1 MMTHHLPIGHPIKDL
16 EQTVEYTILEV
27 LGRGASTIAYLTI
40 YSDES
45 GCSYKCILKE
55 YYPSFIELSRDAD
68 GSILYDK
75 QFADQYQAG
84 FERFKAGALRQNQL
98 RNQSNLTNETSP
110 LQRIFFANNTCYLV
124 VTLFEGHTFDKID
137 APLLE
142 RLKICLTTA
151 KVIQQCHANNLLYLD
166 LKPQNIFVKI
176 NCSNEIVTEEIVLI
190 DFDSITP
197 KDQIAF
203 GRSLSFTKSWAA
215 PEQTNPY
222 SFRKISEATD
232 IYAIGELV
240 FWSVFGRH
248 SAEEEHRGFS
258 TYPFECVQ
266 PDGLRRPIQYHL
278 SQLFKR
284 TLRSSPRNRFT
295 SMSSVIEL
303 IEKVV
308 EELSK
313 GEFILPYDITPKKF
327 FVGRDAELAAISKV
341 LMENKVVFITGIAGI
356 GKSELVK
363 QYAHR
368 AQNQYDQILYW
379 TYDGSLVSM
388 VCNDSVN
395 IENFRRDNEDDDE
408 RYCARKINK
417 LRGLLTANS
426 LILIDNVDVLSG
438 EFAHP
443 DVWKALLS
451 MPGKIIVSSKCN
463 ETEYEN
469 IRIDELQDVL
479 MLRCIFNEY
488 CPAYSADD
496 SQIEYVDRIISIAN
510 RHTYEIA
517 LLAAYTEVKMQTPQK
532 TLYELENEGFSA
544 LGTTNLTVQKDGVSP
559 SGTFSA
565 HIEKLL
571 SMSSLSESQ
580 KLLLLKLSFMPA
592 IGVSANEFKEFYGI
606 SDVNDLDWLKRHG
619 FVFHA
624 ENSSHTLTVH
634 QSVSQTIISLAK
646 TSADL
651 ISVFF
656 NDAIIAMRRGYDDQ
670 SVNRNFVDKYPKT
683 SVTKDIYYLLCR
695 TIAEKAETHKIDC
708 ESAAQY
714 ITLYIEWFAKY
725 GIDRVQHHLL
735 KYVTNLYDSF
745 NPEIYLHDRE
755 YAYLLFAD
763 FAMRL
768 SVSYPVMID
777 FCTEHFER
785 ARKAK
790 DWPMASCWCANLYR
804 LKFSQRDVDTKSARR
819 MMVYEIRS
827 NLEHNRLK
835 KKHKNSFFFNLT
847 DPNIRSVEFNES
859 MYDLTPHVNP
869 WAKIVIRNLYWAIF
883 TRRKVIDP
891 NCRDMPSE
899 NSIRI
904 AIDQAQIYVLQAKY
918 YSATKI
924 LSDVLEPYSTGQYL
938 YTSAVKDAYNFTSK

>member
-1 MMTHHLPIGHPIKDL
+1 MTHYLPIGYTIQDPESL
-16 EQTVEYTILEV
+16 CEYTIKQV
-27 LGRGASTIAYLTI
+27 LGRGASTIAYLTT
-40 YSDES
+40 YSDGS
-45 GCSYKCILKE
+45 GYFADRIVKE
-55 YYPSFIELSRDAD
+55 YYPSFMEIVRDPNGSLRHESSDLDKYRAGVEQFICGGNMQNELRKRT
-68 GSILYDK
+68 Y
-75 QFADQYQAG
+75 
-84 FERFKAGALRQNQL
+84 L
-98 RNQSNLTNETSP
+98 RNETPP
-110 LQRIFFANNTCYLV
+110 LQRIFEANNTHYFD
-124 VTLFEGHTFDKID
+124 VTPFEGRTFDNIETFT
-137 APLLE
+137 LIE
-142 RLKICLTTA
+142 RMKICLATA
-151 KVIQQCHANNLLYLD
+151 KLINRYHQEGFLYLD
-166 LKPQNIFVKI
+166 LKPQNIFVLT
-176 NCSNEIVTEEIVLI
+176 NSHGEVVTDLVELI
-190 DFDSITP
+190 DFDSITR

-203 GRSLSFTKSWAA
+203 GKSLSFTKSWAA

-222 SFRKISEATD
+222 SYRTISEVTD
-232 IYAIGELV
+232 IYALGELV

-266 PDGLRRPIQYHL
+266 PDGLRRPVQYHL
-278 SQLFKR
+278 SQLFKK

-295 SMSSVIEL
+295 SMTSVIEL
-303 IEKVV
+303 LEKVV

-313 GEFILPYDITPKKF
+313 REFILPYDITPKKF
-327 FVGRDAELAAISKV
+327 FVGRDAELAAISKA
-341 LMENKVVFITGIAGI
+341 LMENNVVFITGIAGI

-388 VCNDSVN
+388 VCNDSVS

-408 RYCARKINK
+408 RYCSRKINK

-426 LILIDNVDVLSG
+426 LIVIDNVDVLSG

-443 DVWKALLS
+443 KVWNNLVS

-544 LGTTNLTVQKDGVSP
+544 LGTTNLAVQKDGASP
-559 SGTFSA
+559 TGTFFA
-565 HIEKLL
+565 HIGKLL

-592 IGVSANEFKEFYGI
+592 IGISATEFKEFYGI
-606 SDVNDLDWLKRHG
+606 TDVNDLDWLKRHG

-651 ISVFF
+651 ISAFY

-670 SVNRNFVDKYPKT
+670 SVNRNFADKYPKT

-745 NPEIYLHDRE
+745 NPEIYL
-755 YAYLLFAD
+755 
-763 FAMRL
+763 
-768 SVSYPVMID
+768 SYPVMID

-835 KKHKNSFFFNLT
+835 K
-847 DPNIRSVEFNES
+847 
-859 MYDLTPHVNP
+859 
-869 WAKIVIRNLYWAIF
+869 
-883 TRRKVIDP
+883 
-891 NCRDMPSE
+891 
-899 NSIRI
+899 SIRI
-904 AIDQAQIYVLQAKY
+904 RFSLI
-918 YSATKI
+918 
-924 LSDVLEPYSTGQYL
+924 
-938 YTSAVKDAYNFTSK
+938 